1 MLLSIIFLKN
11 PDLELLEKLKNLK
24 NFKKFSNILKP
35 FFKSMKEFPPETLLE
50 KIQIDFVKVVRAIR
64 KEDGII
70 PPYESLWR
78 GEERVMGKY
87 SEEVLEFYRKSNI
100 NFDFNGEAPDHIGV
114 EFKFMSLL
122 CSMEDKKLKKED
134 LESAIKIKEI
144 ERKFLY
150 EHLIKWIPYY
160 LQKVEEKAETSFYK
174 FFSILAN
181 EFLKSEKIYFVN
193 ENN

>member
-11 PDLELLEKLKNLK
+11 PDLGLLEKLENLK

-35 FFKSMKEFPPETLLE
+35 FFKSMRKLPRETLLE
-50 KIQIDFVKVVRAIR
+50 KIQIDFVKVVRAMR

-78 GEERVMGKY
+78 GEERVMGNC
-87 SEEVLEFYRKSNI
+87 SEEVLEFYKKSNI
-100 NFDFNGEAPDHIGV
+100 NFDFNGEAPDHLGV

-122 CSMEDKKLKKED
+122 CYMERKKLKEKD
-134 LESAIKIKEI
+134 CESVIKIKDM
-144 ERKFLY
+144 ERMFYKK
-150 EHLIKWIPYY
+150 HLIKWAPLY
-160 LQKVEEKAETSFYK
+160 LQKVEKEAETDFYK
-174 FFSILAN
+174 CFSILAN
-181 EFLKSEKIYFVN
+181 AFLRNEKIYFKD